1 MIELS
6 FIYLVIITLLFF
18 AAGFTVSVLM
28 SKSQASKY
36 SETLKTTNVRLD
48 EFFKELD
55 EMEQRNAEIIS
66 NHKAVVKV
74 AEEAKI
80 VAAAEREKALAA
92 KNDAIRLTK
101 EKEELTA
108 VIVKLREENNLL
120 GNERS
125 GLESRLSEALKN
137 IEHLKTESKILV
149 EEHRQLQ
156 TDKNELESSR
166 SGLIVAL
173 QERENRLNAQQ
184 LDFIRQRDELSNQFK
199 ALADEILQIKSK
211 SLQESSITAVDS
223 LLTPFR
229 QTIESFRNEVQK
241 IHNQETSQQ
250 GELRNELKNL
260 MALNQKITQEAHD
273 LSTALRGQKKIQGNW
288 GELIL
293 ENILQKSGLEK
304 GRDYKREAS
313 FNTETGRQR
322 PDAIINLPDS
332 KHIII
337 DSKVSLEAW
346 TQYVNDE
353 NGKQDEYLS
362 THIKNIRDRVKELS
376 DREYYK
382 IPDLDSPEIVILF
395 IPIEAAYAAAVNKDP
410 GLFLFAIDKKI
421 LIATPSTLLT
431 SLNIVRQLWWY
442 ADQNKHARD
451 LASRA
456 ETVYNKLRTFLT
468 SFHDVKKH
476 LDSAAKSYHKAEG
489 QLVNGRGNLIS
500 TVEGFKELVPAIKS
514 DLPEHFVTRAKA
526 GTYMQSP
533 EETDQ
538 TPDPHVNTD
547 ADTVDQ
553 VD

>member
-1 MIELS
+1 MVELS
-6 FIYLVIITLLFF
+6 FIYLVLVTALFF
-18 AAGFTVSVLM
+18 AAGFAVSSLL
-28 SKSQASKY
+28 SKSQVSKY
-36 SETLKTTNVRLD
+36 NETLQSTNVRLD

-55 EMEQRNAEIIS
+55 EMEQKNAEIIS

-80 VAAAEREKALAA
+80 AAASEKEKAIAA
-92 KNDAIRLTK
+92 KNDANRLEK
-101 EKEELTA
+101 EKEELSAT
-108 VIVKLREENNLL
+108 ITRLREENILM

-125 GLESRLSEALKN
+125 GLESRLSEALKS
-137 IEHLKTESKILV
+137 IEHLKIESKTLQ
-149 EEHRQLQ
+149 EECRQLQ
-156 TDKNELESSR
+156 TEKNELESR
-166 SGLIVAL
+166 RRELIVAL
-173 QERENRLNAQQ
+173 DERENRLNAQQ
-184 LDFIRQRDELSNQFK
+184 SDFIRQRDELANQFK

-260 MALNQKITQEAHD
+260 MELNQKITQEAHD

-293 ENILQKSGLEK
+293 ENILEKSGLEK
-304 GRDYKREAS
+304 GRDYLREAS
-313 FNTETGRQR
+313 FNTEAGRQR

-346 TQYVNDE
+346 TQYVNNEGDNPQE
-353 NGKQDEYLS
+353 FL
-362 THIKNIRDRVKELS
+362 TAHIKNIKERIKELA
-376 DREYYK
+376 DREYHK
-382 IPDLDSPEIVILF
+382 IADLGSPEMVIMF
-395 IPIEAAYAAAVNKDP
+395 IPIEAAYAAAVNEDST
-410 GLFLFAIDKKI
+410 LFLYAIEKKI

-442 ADQNKHARD
+442 ADQNKHAQE

-456 ETVYNKLRTFLT
+456 DAVYNKLRTFLT
-468 SFHDVKKH
+468 SFHEVKKH
-476 LDSAAKSYHKAEG
+476 LDTATKSYHKAEG
-489 QLVNGRGNLIS
+489 QLCSGRGNLIS
-500 TVEGFKELVPAIKS
+500 TVEGFKDLVPSIKTE
-514 DLPEHFVTRAKA
+514 LPDHFVTRSKT
-526 GTYMQSP
+526 GIYLPTP
-533 EETDQ
+533 EETEQ
-538 TPDPHVNTD
+538 TQDSPETMDS
-547 ADTVDQ
+547 VDK

>member
-6 FIYLVIITLLFF
+6 FIYLVILTLLFF

-80 VAAAEREKALAA
+80 VAAAEREKTLAA
-92 KNDAIRLTK
+92 QNDAIRLTK
-101 EKEELTA
+101 EKEDLTA
-108 VIVKLREENNLL
+108 VIDKLREENNLL

-125 GLESRLSEALKN
+125 GLESRLSEALKT
-137 IEHLKTESKILV
+137 IEHLKTDSKILV

-166 SGLIVAL
+166 RGLIVAL
-173 QERENRLNAQQ
+173 EERENRLNAQQ

-241 IHNQETSQQ
+241 IHNQETLQQ
-250 GELRNELKNL
+250 GELRNELKSL

-293 ENILQKSGLEK
+293 ENILEKSGLEK
-304 GRDYKREAS
+304 GRDYLREAS

-322 PDAIINLPDS
+322 PDAIIKLPDS

-353 NGKQDEYLS
+353 GDNPKEFLNA
-362 THIKNIRDRVKELS
+362 HIKNIKDRIKELAG
-376 DREYYK
+376 REYHK
-382 IPDLDSPEIVILF
+382 ISDLGSPEIVIMF
-395 IPIEAAYAAAVNKDP
+395 IPIEAAYAAAVNEDTT
-410 GLFLFAIDKKI
+410 LFLYAIEKKI

-442 ADQNKHARD
+442 ADQNKHAQE

-456 ETVYNKLRTFLT
+456 DAVYNKLRTFLT
-468 SFHDVKKH
+468 SFHEVKKH
-476 LDSAAKSYHKAEG
+476 LDTAAKSYHKAEG
-489 QLVNGRGNLIS
+489 QLCSGRGNLIN
-500 TVEGFKELVPAIKS
+500 TVEGFKELVPSIKTS
-514 DLPEHFVTRAKA
+514 LPDHFIARSKA
-526 GTYMQSP
+526 GIYLPTPEEPVQPPDSP
-533 EETDQ
+533 ETIDE
-538 TPDPHVNTD
+538 V
-547 ADTVDQ
+547 DTVD
-553 VD
+553 